1 LVESKV
7 IGDSPQDIAN
17 FFLNTEG
24 LNKKFIG
31 EYLGGSY
38 YFICS
43 KLQ

>member
-1 LVESKV
+1 LIESKV
-7 IGDSPQDIAN
+7 IGNSPQDIAN

-38 YFICS
+38 NFIFS
-43 KLQ
+43 QLQ